1 MNNSTQDG
9 KADVF
14 VYHPVDELLAMNL
27 AQIEDI
33 WELVPTERQRQYIAI
48 YERTR
53 RNEGASG
60 SDAIELTMIRQ
71 LLDRYMQRGLVPV
84 GSYWV
89 PTPPQIQKIASA
101 NAELARDEIEI
112 AAPK

>member
-33 WELVPTERQRQYIAI
+33 WDLVPTERQRQYTAI

-60 SDAIELTMIRQ
+60 SDANELTMIRK
-71 LLDRYMQRGLVPV
+71 LLERYTVRGLVPV
-84 GSYWV
+84 GAYWV
-89 PTPPQIQKIASA
+89 PTPPQLQKIAAA
-101 NAELARDEIEI
+101 NVEI
-112 AAPK
+112 ARTE